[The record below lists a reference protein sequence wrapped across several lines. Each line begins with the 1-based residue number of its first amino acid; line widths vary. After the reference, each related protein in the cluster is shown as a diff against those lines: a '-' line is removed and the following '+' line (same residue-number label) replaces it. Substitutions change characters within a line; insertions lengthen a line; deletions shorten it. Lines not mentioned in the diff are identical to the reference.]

1 MCKKKCTFAAI
12 FEKKT
17 VMNIPNNPEM
27 LLSFV
32 NMKLRDEYQTL
43 EDLCEDLA
51 IDIDELCQKL
61 HSAGYEY
68 SPDAKRFM

>member
-1 MCKKKCTFAAI
+1 
-12 FEKKT
+12 
-17 VMNIPNNPEM
+17 MNIPNNPEM

-43 EDLCEDLA
+43 EDLCEDLD
-51 IDIDELCQKL
+51 IDINELCQKL

-68 SPDAKRFM
+68 SPDAKQFR